1 MNTAISLVV
10 DRSGSMHNIA
20 SDTVGSV
27 KQFIKDQRALSGTA
41 SLVLTQFD
49 HEIETVYPY
58 GPLANVDE
66 DTFGKQYA
74 PRGSTALL
82 DAIGRAVIDLSTKLD
97 ALPEAE
103 RPERKVV
110 AIVTDGY
117 ENSSREF
124 TKEKITEMVKAK
136 EAEGWNF
143 IFLGATFDAMQVAQ
157 SYGISKD
164 SSACFKACNVG
175 GAIGSALNSVVETI
189 RNGGKA
195 CFSQEQRDEMTS

>member
-27 KQFIKDQRALSGTA
+27 KQFIKDQRALSGAA

-49 HEIETVYPY
+49 DEIETVYAY
-58 GPLANVDE
+58 GSLQNVDE
-66 DTFGKQYA
+66 EAFGKQYA

-82 DAIGRAVIDLSTKLD
+82 DAIGRAVINLSAELAK
-97 ALPEAE
+97 LPETE

-124 TKEKITEMVKAK
+124 TKEKIAEMVKAK

-143 IFLGATFDAMQVAQ
+143 IFLGATLDAINVAQ
-157 SYGISKD
+157 SYGFKQG
-164 SSACFKACNVG
+164 SSSCFKTSNVGETIGNCLNGVVERIRKGGEACF
-175 GAIGSALNSVVETI
+175 T
-189 RNGGKA
+189 
-195 CFSQEQRDEMTS
+195 QEEREVMSG